1 MQWGDFIG
9 KRGYFDIINILL
21 EYNYFVLP
29 EKIKIIKVG
38 RVPTQDFE
46 WDSQGFTN
54 RTNLKETWEKN
65 ADFLFPE
72 DFLSIVSLCLFI
84 DRYCAGDKREDFQA
98 HQWC

>member
-65 ADFLFPE
+65 ADFLFIPME
-72 DFLSIVSLCLFI
+72 SNYFNDLVTITLRS
-84 DRYCAGDKREDFQA
+84 
-98 HQWC
+98 